1 MNFLLDTNIYFQAIH
16 DPTFLERYRDML
28 LRVAPRTFLSSVVRA
43 ELTQG
48 AQGEFGRTR
57 IARAVR
63 QLERVGRTIAPTH
76 RDWTVAGTVQ
86 GRIWD
91 DHASLRSKRVLHDI
105 LVVCAARSIGALVVT
120 ENVAEFALIARYLP
134 HRAATMA
141 ELESLVAV

>member
-1 MNFLLDTNIYFQAIH
+1 
-16 DPTFLERYRDML
+16 
-28 LRVAPRTFLSSVVRA
+28 
-43 ELTQG
+43 
-48 AQGEFGRTR
+48 
-57 IARAVR
+57 
-63 QLERVGRTIAPTH
+63 
-76 RDWTVAGTVQ
+76 VAGTVQ